1 MLSSDI
7 PDQQESNGNPAS
19 GTASP
24 TTQSART
31 ETQAQAQ
38 TQAQARGPQ
47 AQRIYSEEDSGSQ
60 VPRDAWEDHSGDFP
74 PRITSL
80 STKTVAI
87 RGGQLVSIT
96 GENLREGTRSYRS
109 LNVGSLMMLTCA
121 TTVLHPSSIQNAC
134 TGGVQVVLIC
144 GQFGDGRTSLKVI
157 TPRIRT
163 NTELEFESP
172 CLLDWWQQA
181 NSNKPTSSLVFQVSL
196 SCSGV
201 VPDPDELSSQVQV
214 VGREDS
220 EVDLLH
226 AVVELHRQVLRN
238 TIQTGSP
245 ADDVRTLKRTRTL
258 LELDQPADVSKTEHL
273 ALGVLYM
280 LCDSH
285 DQISA
290 KSLHQIMTPFPN
302 GGHDLLHLSTIL
314 GLSTL
319 VREICRH
326 LLSHSDPESI
336 NAFYARDTNNMTG
349 IQDILEMTL
358 DTAKELGKTVS
369 AYQAT
374 SISSNSGPKSNPAR
388 PLPKLP
394 SKERPKHKAT
404 TMPIKLS
411 PTMLHMALPPGTPPS
426 PVPALPADAAAVVH
440 PTAAAIE
447 RPLPPTP
454 PSPTRVDGEGISNAF
469 NVHPTKPP
477 RYHTMQ
483 ICTSPPM
490 ALPSSPPPPL
500 PMPMASHTEIA
511 TMAATTTTTAA
522 PAEYSAPPE
531 PMYPPPSTAPTNSYP
546 PPSHPPPLPSHS
558 SQPMPNMPF
567 PVPSSSS
574 SSSSSSGSTLTPAPY
589 DFTTPTPPHDF
600 ATPAALP
607 HDFSTPATHD
617 FAHLHPGGGPPPLAS
632 SPLPSYPHYGPPPP
646 GSSVGSGGSSAGSSP
661 HVASAPIPAMAM
673 GSHSPAMMM
682 MMAPPVPPP
691 RHKVTKV
698 TRPKDFVI
706 PAVPLVGSSGGGHY
720 QQHLQMQRQG
730 TPPATGGVSK
740 RRQTMAS

>member
-7 PDQQESNGNPAS
+7 PDQQESNGNPVS

-31 ETQAQAQ
+31 ETQAQAL

-96 GENLREGTRSYRS
+96 GENLR
-109 LNVGSLMMLTCA
+109 
-121 TTVLHPSSIQNAC
+121 
-134 TGGVQVVLIC
+134 
-144 GQFGDGRTSLKVI
+144 DGRTSLKVI

-258 LELDQPADVSKTEHL
+258 LELDPPADVSKTEHL

-326 LLSHSDPESI
+326 LLNHSDPESI

-440 PTAAAIE
+440 PTAAALE

-500 PMPMASHTEIA
+500 PMPMASHTETTA
-511 TMAATTTTTAA
+511 MAATTTTTAA
-522 PAEYSAPPE
+522 PPEYSAPPE
-531 PMYPPPSTAPTNSYP
+531 PISYEQ
-546 PPSHPPPLPSHS
+546 LS
-558 SQPMPNMPF
+558 SSK
-567 PVPSSSS
+567 PSSTTAIAFISTNAQHAIPSS
-574 SSSSSSGSTLTPAPY
+574 FLIVVVVVVVRLDPDAC
-589 DFTTPTPPHDF
+589 
-600 ATPAALP
+600 A
-607 HDFSTPATHD
+607 
-617 FAHLHPGGGPPPLAS
+617 
-632 SPLPSYPHYGPPPP
+632 
-646 GSSVGSGGSSAGSSP
+646 
-661 HVASAPIPAMAM
+661 I
-673 GSHSPAMMM
+673 
-682 MMAPPVPPP
+682 
-691 RHKVTKV
+691 
-698 TRPKDFVI
+698 
-706 PAVPLVGSSGGGHY
+706 
-720 QQHLQMQRQG
+720 
-730 TPPATGGVSK
+730 
-740 RRQTMAS
+740 